1 MKKNRGRSK
10 DGVWESPGTEGYVAL
25 IQTACPNVEVSGRF
39 GQRPRPEFSE
49 FGARFE
55 ESNIFYL

>member
-10 DGVWESPGTEGYVAL
+10 DGVWESPGTVDDVAL
-25 IQTACPNVEVSGRF
+25 VQTACPDVEVSGRF
-39 GQRPRPEFSE
+39 GQRPHPEFSV

-55 ESNIFYL
+55 ESNIFNP